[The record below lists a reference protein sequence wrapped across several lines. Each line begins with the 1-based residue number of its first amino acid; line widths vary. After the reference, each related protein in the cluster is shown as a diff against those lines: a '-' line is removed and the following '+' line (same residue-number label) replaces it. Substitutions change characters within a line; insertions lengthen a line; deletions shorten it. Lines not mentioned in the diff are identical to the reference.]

1 VRGSDRRR
9 RILLVDDDFR
19 LAGLLGDRLAR
30 DGYDCVVARTGPDAL
45 RRLDMAWPDLI
56 LLDLML
62 PGIDGVELA
71 GEIKK
76 RADIPIIIVSA
87 IDEAESKVDL
97 LQRYAED
104 YVTKPFDFDELLARI
119 QRVLRRTGDRIPSQ
133 SLTLGPGLTLILPR
147 REAMRDGERIG
158 LSRTEARLLAT
169 LAANLGEP
177 VSTEAI
183 LSRVWSDADGAD
195 PAYVWVTVRRLR
207 RKIER
212 DPDAPRHL
220 LTERLGGYRLVR
232 DEGAS
237 GG

>member
-1 VRGSDRRR
+1 MNGTDRRR
-9 RILLVDDDFR
+9 RILLVDDDVR
-19 LAGLLGDRLAR
+19 LAGLLGDRLQH
-30 DGYDCVVARTGPDAL
+30 DGYECVIARTGPDAL
-45 RRLDMAWPDLI
+45 RRLDQAWPDLI

-71 GEIKK
+71 GQIKK

-87 IDEAESKVDL
+87 VDESESKVDL

-119 QRVLRRTGDRIPSQ
+119 QRVLRRVGDRIPSQ
-133 SLTLGPGLTLILPR
+133 ALELGPHLTLILGR
-147 REAMRDGERIG
+147 REAIRDGERVG

-169 LAANLGEP
+169 LAANLGQP
-177 VSTEAI
+177 VATETI

-207 RKIER
+207 RKIEM
-212 DPDAPRHL
+212 DPDVPRYL
-220 LTERLGGYRLVR
+220 LTERAGGYRLVR
-232 DEGAS
+232 EAEPV
-237 GG
+237 